1 MQQNDQ
7 DRRKFEELLIFWAGV
22 CGISRLISNKI
33 CLRVDAY
40 VDGTLNSLSF
50 GR

>member
-7 DRRKFEELLIFWAGV
+7 DRRNFEELLIFWAGV

-33 CLRVDAY
+33 CLRVD
-40 VDGTLNSLSF
+40 GTLNSLSF